1 MIFKEKKIMLY
12 EGDIRHEYLDRL
24 KKQAR
29 IIEETATVLDYIDNR
44 EALTDKQ
51 VDSIIAFV
59 SYLENIKRNL
69 LDMC

>member
-1 MIFKEKKIMLY
+1 MLY